1 MKIND
6 RDVAL
11 THRSRVEV
19 LIGVVGIAGLML
31 IAWWLFIQMVDL
43 LEIALQNWNANS

>member
-1 MKIND
+1 MKMND
-6 RDVAL
+6 RDVTL
-11 THRSRVEV
+11 THGSRVEL
-19 LIGVVGIAGLML
+19 LIGVVGIAGLMF

>member
-1 MKIND
+1 MKIDD

-11 THRSRVEV
+11 THRTHVEV
-19 LIGVVGIAGLML
+19 LIGVVGIAGLMF

-43 LEIALQNWNANS
+43 LEIALQNWNATS